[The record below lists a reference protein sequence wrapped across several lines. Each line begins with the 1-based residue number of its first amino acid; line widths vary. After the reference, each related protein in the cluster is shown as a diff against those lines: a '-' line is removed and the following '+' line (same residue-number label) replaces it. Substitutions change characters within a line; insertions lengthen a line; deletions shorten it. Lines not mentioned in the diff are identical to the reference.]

1 MNRIISSI
9 REYVDW
15 NFFALFFSGA
25 LMFQLILKIV
35 FNMCSKRRIAFDKW
49 TIMDSL
55 SAILNIGA
63 VQLIQRISPDS
74 FTQAS

>member
-25 LMFQLILKIV
+25 LMFQLVLKIV